1 MFDIAIRLFVSFFFC
16 LNVLNLL
23 YHIVRKV
30 NEGENANVA
39 CYSYK
44 LYKEDAKIAKNIGLD
59 SYRFSISWTRVL
71 PGGRLSAGVNREGI
85 QYYNNLIEELLAKAM
100 FRHPTF
106 VTLHHFEVPQVLE
119 EQYGGFLSDKI
130 ILHNFICI
138 IFIILIFCFLPS
150 LKDFLEFAELCFWEF
165 GDRVKFWTTFNEPW
179 TFIYKGYVAGK
190 WPPCRVIC
198 EDGDPGREPY
208 TVSRNLLLAHAEAVH
223 LYRKKFKTYNTLC
236 KLQSN
241 VLDRDNLFRQIF
253 VQAQGGQI
261 GIVVYSS
268 WFEPFTQS
276 ERNKEAAQRAL
287 DFQFGRFM
295 DPITYGQYPKSMTD
309 IVPPDRLQRFSEE
322 ESGKLRGSYDFLG
335 LNYYTARYAVAS
347 DPKFG
352 PPSYDNDQHCTSEK
366 NSHALK
372 TEKCVIY
379 ILLNAGNDWI
389 YIYPKGINKL
399 LCAIKQLYNDPPI
412 YVTEN
417 GVADANNINYTVCE
431 ARKDEVRIT
440 YLREHL
446 KEIRLAMIEK
456 RVNVKGYFVWA
467 LLGNFEW
474 ASGYKD
480 RFGLVYVNFKD
491 RHLSRFPK
499 VSALWYMNFL
509 GRKYRPIQ
517 HQPPP
522 TNGLLEDE
530 KLDIT
535 SNSAEMVVS
544 ESPNKRPR
552 KI

>member
-1 MFDIAIRLFVSFFFC
+1 MEIHRSNFPSEFIFGAGSAAYQVEGGVSEGGRGPSSWDAFTQTTPG
-16 LNVLNLL
+16 
-23 YHIVRKV
+23 KV
-30 NEGENANVA
+30 HDGENANVA

-44 LYKEDAKIAKNIGLD
+44 LYKEDVKIAKNVGLD

-85 QYYNNLIEELLAKAM
+85 QYYNNLIDELLANGIQ
-100 FRHPTF
+100 PF

-130 ILHNFICI
+130 I
-138 IFIILIFCFLPS
+138 
-150 LKDFLEFAELCFWEF
+150 KDFLEFAELCFWEF

-190 WPPCRVIC
+190 WPPCRGPTSEEHSKIPIVPYKSDLQSAVIS

-223 LYRKKFKTYNTLC
+223 LYRKKFK
-236 KLQSN
+236 
-241 VLDRDNLFRQIF
+241 
-253 VQAQGGQI
+253 AQGGQI
-261 GIVVYSS
+261 GMVLYSS

-287 DFQFGRFM
+287 DFQFGWFM

-352 PPSYDNDQHCTSEK
+352 PPSYDTDQRCTSEVNGPDGNPIGTK
-366 NSHALK
+366 
-372 TEKCVIY
+372 
-379 ILLNAGNDWI
+379 AGNEWI

-399 LCAIKQLYNDPPI
+399 LCAIKRLYNDPSI
-412 YVTEN
+412 YITEN

-440 YLREHL
+440 SLREHL

-467 LLGNFEW
+467 LLDNFEW

-499 VSALWYMNFL
+499 DSALWYMNFL
-509 GRKYRPIQ
+509 DKKYRPIE

-530 KLDIT
+530 NLDIS